1 MITVKIKDKLNESL
15 EYNGAATDF
24 LDELNEYPDDE
35 IKVDFTGII
44 FMSRSFAQEYYGK
57 KSISEKDIEDIPV
70 SVRNDLEIVLAD
82 HIDTVLEHAIVK

>member
-35 IKVDFTGII
+35 IKVDFSGII

-57 KSISEKDIEDIPV
+57 KSISEKDIEDINGPEDV
-70 SVRNDLEIVLAD
+70 QLMLNIAENNLKRRLG
-82 HIDTVLEHAIVK
+82 

>member
-1 MITVKIKDKLNESL
+1 MITVKIKDKLNASL

-24 LDELNEYPDDE
+24 LDELNEYPDVE

-57 KSISEKDIEDIPV
+57 KYISEKDIEDINVPEDV
-70 SVRNDLEIVLAD
+70 QLMLNIAENNLKRRLG
-82 HIDTVLEHAIVK
+82 

>member
-57 KSISEKDIEDIPV
+57 KSISEKDIEDINIPEDV
-70 SVRNDLEIVLAD
+70 QLMLNIAENNLKRRLG
-82 HIDTVLEHAIVK
+82 

>member
-57 KSISEKDIEDIPV
+57 KSISEKDIEDINVPEDV
-70 SVRNDLEIVLAD
+70 QLMLNIAENNLKRRLG
-82 HIDTVLEHAIVK
+82 

>member
-24 LDELNEYPDDE
+24 LDELNEYPNDE

-57 KSISEKDIEDIPV
+57 KSISEKDIEDINVPEDV
-70 SVRNDLEIVLAD
+70 QLMLNIAENNLKRRLG
-82 HIDTVLEHAIVK
+82 

>member
-57 KSISEKDIEDIPV
+57 KSISEKDIEDINV
-70 SVRNDLEIVLAD
+70 TEDVQLMLNIAENNLKRRLG
-82 HIDTVLEHAIVK
+82 

>member
-24 LDELNEYPDDE
+24 FDELNEYPDDE

-44 FMSRSFAQEYYGK
+44 FMGRSFAQEYYGK
-57 KSISEKDIEDIPV
+57 KSISEKDIEDINFPEDV
-70 SVRNDLEIVLAD
+70 QLMLNIAENNLKRRLG
-82 HIDTVLEHAIVK
+82 

>member
-24 LDELNEYPDDE
+24 FDELNEYPDDE

-44 FMSRSFAQEYYGK
+44 FMGRSFAKNIMVKNLLVK
-57 KSISEKDIEDIPV
+57 KISKILTFQKMF
-70 SVRNDLEIVLAD
+70 N
-82 HIDTVLEHAIVK
+82 

>member
-24 LDELNEYPDDE
+24 LDELNEYPDYE

-57 KSISEKDIEDIPV
+57 KSISEKDIEDINIPEDV
-70 SVRNDLEIVLAD
+70 QLMLNIAENNLKRRLG
-82 HIDTVLEHAIVK
+82 

>member
-35 IKVDFTGII
+35 IKVDFSGII

-57 KSISEKDIEDIPV
+57 KSISEKDIEDINVPEDV
-70 SVRNDLEIVLAD
+70 QLMLNIAENNLKRRLG
-82 HIDTVLEHAIVK
+82 

>member
-57 KSISEKDIEDIPV
+57 KSISGKDIEDINVPEDV
-70 SVRNDLEIVLAD
+70 QLMLNIAENNLKRRLG
-82 HIDTVLEHAIVK
+82 